1 MRSSSLARDG
11 GADGWPAPPRS
22 PHTRTGARQR
32 PAAPEGKGKI
42 RVDFDRYAHNY
53 ESVIERV
60 AGVSVEGLAAEKA
73 RMVLEIMA
81 RKLGDTKRLRV
92 LDLGCGIGLVDQQ
105 VQHEVAEL
113 TGVDVSEK
121 SLEIARTRAR
131 KTQFT
136 AYDGARLPFDDAR
149 FDALFVICVLLLVP
163 ESERPALV
171 AEMMRVLRPGGVAI
185 VMEHNPYNPVT
196 RLIVSRC
203 ALDADSKLLSRAQT
217 SDLLRGAG
225 AGELGRRYFGFF
237 PLRRPFVQRGERAI
251 SWLPLG
257 AQYCAFGVKAGRGS
271 VVRTASQFND
281 RNGV

>member
-1 MRSSSLARDG
+1 M
-11 GADGWPAPPRS
+11 
-22 PHTRTGARQR
+22 
-32 PAAPEGKGKI
+32 
-42 RVDFDRYAHNY
+42 DFDRYAHNY
-53 ESVIERV
+53 ETVIERV

-81 RKLGDTKRLRV
+81 LKLGDTKRLRV

-105 VQHEVAEL
+105 VQQEVAEL

-163 ESERPALV
+163 QPERPALV

-257 AQYCAFGVKAGRGS
+257 AQYCAFGVKTGRGS
-271 VVRTASQFND
+271 IVRTASQFND